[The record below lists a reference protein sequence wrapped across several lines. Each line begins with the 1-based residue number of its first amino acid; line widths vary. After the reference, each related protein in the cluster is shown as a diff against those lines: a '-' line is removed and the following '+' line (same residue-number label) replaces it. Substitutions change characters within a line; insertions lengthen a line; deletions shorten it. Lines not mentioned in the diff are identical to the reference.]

1 MNKEKVV
8 LFVTCRYSLKH
19 VGGIAQWGENMLQF
33 IASRSIPNIVH
44 IDSTIRFKPNLS
56 NNILWRLIS
65 GVLDTSRVLF
75 LLIKNIIVH
84 RPYVAHINTS
94 GSLSLLQ
101 VAFYLLNLKLWS
113 VGVVIHCHFGRIP
126 QIVQSK
132 NWEWKV
138 LRFLILQS
146 KKIIV
151 IDSSSYD
158 ALKECGWNDK
168 VVLIP
173 NPCSSDVETIA
184 RMPLVKKMERDF
196 IFVGHIIPT
205 KGVFELVRAF
215 VALEG
220 DYNLTLIGP
229 YNEKVKSDLQEIAYA
244 HQKGRWLN
252 FVGAKP
258 KEYVLERMT
267 EATALILP
275 SYTEGF
281 PNVVLEAMATG
292 CPVLASN
299 VGAIPMML
307 EYQFGDCLG
316 ICFPPKSENSIIDAL
331 SFFLKK
337 SESERDTMARK
348 GKEKVLK
355 SYTIE
360 SLFFKYFEIWLA

>member
-1 MNKEKVV
+1 MNKGKVV

-33 IASRSIPNIVH
+33 ITSHSIQNIVH

-56 NNILWRLIS
+56 NKLLWRLVS
-65 GVLDTSRVLF
+65 GVLDTTRVFF
-75 LLIKNIIVH
+75 LLIKNTIIH

-94 GSLSLLQ
+94 GSFSLFR
-101 VAFYLLNLKLWS
+101 VAFYLLCLKIW
-113 VGVVIHCHFGRIP
+113 GVKTVVHCHFGRIP

-132 NWEWKV
+132 NWEWKL
-138 LRFLILQS
+138 LRFLIQQS

-151 IDSSSYD
+151 IDSPSYD
-158 ALKECGWNDK
+158 ALKECGWHDK

-244 HQKGRWLN
+244 HQNGRWLN

-267 EATALILP
+267 EAAALILP

-292 CPVLASN
+292 CPVLATN

-316 ICFPPKSENSIIDAL
+316 ICFPPKSENTIS
-331 SFFLKK
+331 SVP
-337 SESERDTMARK
+337 
-348 GKEKVLK
+348 KV
-355 SYTIE
+355 
-360 SLFFKYFEIWLA
+360 FECASSSATT